1 MQPPRYWNES
11 RWTRLTT
18 AHDRHD
24 EQPTERLGLT
34 AIITQH
40 SLTPPLPTAPQ
51 YIPLD
56 IPLAGEAT
64 ALVMLVE
71 EQRLQRT
78 PLTGNDSLPR

>member
-18 AHDRHD
+18 AHEHHN

-64 ALVMLVE
+64 ALAMLVE

-78 PLTGNDSLPR
+78 PPTGNDSLPR

>member
-1 MQPPRYWNES
+1 MRPLRYWNES

-18 AHDRHD
+18 AHDRHN
-24 EQPTERLGLT
+24 EQLTERLGLT

-51 YIPLD
+51 YIPL
-56 IPLAGEAT
+56 AGEAT
-64 ALVMLVE
+64 ALAMLVE

-78 PLTGNDSLPR
+78 PPTGQR